1 MERAAKKGRV
11 IMRLP
16 ENFEIFVLLA
26 VVLALELAGAG
37 AYAAGAAHVNPA
49 DYCFGY
55 AICH

>member
-1 MERAAKKGRV
+1 
-11 IMRLP
+11 MRLP

-26 VVLALELAGAG
+26 IILMLELAGAG
-37 AYAAGAAHVNPA
+37 AYAAGLPHQNPT